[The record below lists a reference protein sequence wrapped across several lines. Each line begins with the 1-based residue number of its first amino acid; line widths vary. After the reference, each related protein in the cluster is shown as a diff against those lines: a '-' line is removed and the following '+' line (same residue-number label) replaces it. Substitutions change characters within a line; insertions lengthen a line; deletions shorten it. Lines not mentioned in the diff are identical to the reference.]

1 MVGALG
7 LPKLLTLS
15 HWIAKRLGTTTN
27 LMWCEYY
34 YYLLNIL
41 KSIYLL
47 AYRANLQSMPRFK
60 RIFLVFKINHMNDFR
75 KSLQLTASITKV
87 VVSYHLFCSFGDW
100 RTAKFEFSVVVNLK
114 QVSQFLAIYSACFL
128 I

>member
-1 MVGALG
+1 MNEKVNKCSLRSFCL
-7 LPKLLTLS
+7 LPDGRKLHLLPVPMS
-15 HWIAKRLGTTTN
+15 LLLNHLP
-27 LMWCEYY
+27 Y
-34 YYLLNIL
+34 YYLL

-114 QVSQFLAIYSACFL
+114 HVSQFLGIYN
-128 I
+128 